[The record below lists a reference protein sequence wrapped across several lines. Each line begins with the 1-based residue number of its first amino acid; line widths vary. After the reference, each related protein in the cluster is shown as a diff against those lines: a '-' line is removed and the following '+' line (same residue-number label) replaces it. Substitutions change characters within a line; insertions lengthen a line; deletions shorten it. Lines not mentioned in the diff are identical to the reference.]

1 MEWAIVLGA
10 IILALLIVGWVL
22 KLIKNTVQTI
32 LLVAFL
38 FTALYVVWG
47 VGPADL
53 WEQVQRWLGLG
64 QT

>member
-22 KLIKNTVQTI
+22 KLIKNTVKTI

>member
-1 MEWAIVLGA
+1 
-10 IILALLIVGWVL
+10 VL
-22 KLIKNTVQTI
+22 KLIKNTVKTI